1 MHAERCRE
9 AHRHSDREGKF
20 AMGMGNTLD
29 LASNTAT
36 VSKIENVTVERY
48 KVPLEEVLVDAGHGE
63 HSHFE
68 LVLCHIQSSDG
79 IAGTGYTYTGGVG
92 GAAIASMIEAD
103 IAPRLMGLACGEIEK
118 IWSKLQGELHY
129 VGRGGVLSFAIS
141 AIDIAL
147 WDVRCRR
154 EDAPLS
160 VLLGKQRDAV
170 SCYVGFIDLTY
181 STERQTQAVEEKLGL
196 GFTAFK
202 TKVGAHDLL
211 HDARRVSRMRD
222 MIGTDRKLM
231 IDANYSYTTDEAIRF
246 ARSVEHLGIH
256 WFEEPISPDE
266 FECYGQIAEQ
276 SSIPLAM
283 GENLHLIE
291 EFERAVRY
299 SKLSYLQPDASN
311 IGGITG
317 WLKVADL
324 AAQAGLKVCSHG
336 MHELHVSLLAAQP
349 HAGMLEVHSF
359 PIDQYTRTPLKLCDG
374 NAIVPTTIGVGV
386 DFDLEKLSPHL
397 VYRS

>member
-1 MHAERCRE
+1 
-9 AHRHSDREGKF
+9 
-20 AMGMGNTLD
+20 MGMGEALD
-29 LASNTAT
+29 LVSAAT
-36 VSKIENVTVERY
+36 TTSKIEEVTVERY
-48 KVPLEEVLVDAGHGE
+48 CVPLEEILVDTGHGE

-68 LVLCHIQSSDG
+68 LILCHIRSSEGVEG
-79 IAGTGYTYTGGVG
+79 IGYTYTGGAG

-103 IAPRLMGLACGEIEK
+103 IAPRLAGLPCCQIEK

-141 AIDIAL
+141 AVDIAL
-147 WDVRCRR
+147 WDIRCRR
-154 EDAPLS
+154 EDVPLS
-160 VLLGKQRDAV
+160 TLLGKQRDKTA
-170 SCYVGFIDLTY
+170 CYVGFIDLTH
-181 STERQTQAVEEKLGL
+181 TAERSHKAVAEKLEQ

-202 TKVGAHDLL
+202 TKVGASDLL

-222 MIGTDRKLM
+222 LIGDERKLM
-231 IDANYSYTTDEAIRF
+231 IDANYSYTPAQAIRF
-246 ARSVEHLGIH
+246 AQSVEHLDIH

-266 FECYGQIAEQ
+266 FERYGEIADQ
-276 SSIPLAM
+276 TSIPLAM

-291 EFERAVRY
+291 EFQRALRY

-359 PIDQYTRTPLKLCDG
+359 PIDQYTRTPLKLQDG
-374 NAIVPTTIGVGV
+374 QALVPTTIGVGV
-386 DFDLEKLSPHL
+386 DFDLEKLAPHL